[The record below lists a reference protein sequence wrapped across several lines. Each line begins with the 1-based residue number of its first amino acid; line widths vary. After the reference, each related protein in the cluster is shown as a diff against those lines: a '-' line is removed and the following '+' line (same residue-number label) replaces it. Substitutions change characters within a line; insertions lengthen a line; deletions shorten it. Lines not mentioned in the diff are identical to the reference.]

1 MLFFWAQIEL
11 NESALAGLSCKIKR
25 ARIANP
31 RELGEYIKEELDA
44 RGLHQQDLADKIKV
58 SKSEISLVIHGHR
71 DINAKMAVLLENAL
85 GIDAEF
91 WMNLQV
97 KYDIDLV
104 KKKFQKAIKVA
115 KIPTSKKE
123 KLKHLVAKA

>member
-1 MLFFWAQIEL
+1 MSKAKK
-11 NESALAGLSCKIKR
+11 AT
-25 ARIANP
+25 ANDIIP
-31 RELGEYIKEELDA
+31 GDIFHPGEYIKEELDA

-71 DINAKMAVLLENAL
+71 DINAKLAVLLEKAL

-104 KKKFQKAIKVA
+104 KKKFQKAIKVS
-115 KIPTSKKE
+115 KIPTSKKA
-123 KLKHLVAKA
+123 KLSHLVAVA